1 MSDLWDVACMLFMLI
16 GDDRALWC
24 EAFDGYRD
32 VRWGDVGWD
41 WELYRL
47 REVDSG

>member
-1 MSDLWDVACMLFMLI
+1 MLFMLI